1 MNYFFD
7 NNLPPSLARALNFLS
22 NRDGDTVVPL
32 VDKFERSISD
42 IDWISALN
50 HEGNWVVIS
59 GDMRIMK
66 NPHEKAAWV
75 ESGLTIFFLA
85 KAWMH
90 ISYWEKA
97 WKIVKWWPEI
107 TSQSKRIESGTSF
120 IVPIKGAKMKIIQ

>member
-120 IVPIKGAKMKIIQ
+120 IVPIRVLK